1 MATGRPLPRRAALPA
16 ALLLLAALGGSGC
29 GTGGEGGARPG
40 AAGAHDPLFPRLGNG
55 GYDVAHY
62 GLTLDYEPEGNRLGA
77 TAVITARATQHLSA
91 FNLDLK
97 GLTVRSVR
105 VDGEPARFQRK
116 GTELTVEPAEPVAKH
131 RTFETTV
138 VYDGQPQPVKDA
150 DGSTEGWVETDH
162 GAVGLGQ
169 PTGSMAWFPGN
180 HHPSDKAAY
189 DIAVTVPKGFT
200 AVANGEL
207 KDTRDK
213 GPKDDRRT
221 TFSWHSGEPVASH
234 VASVAVGEFRVTTSR
249 TRGGLPVY
257 VAAHPK
263 ESEAAAKVAALIPEV
278 LEWQSG
284 LFGPYPFSSTGA
296 VVDRNPYVG
305 YELETQPK
313 PYFHGAPTDKL
324 VVHELTHQWFGNAL
338 TPATWRDMWLS
349 EGFAQYSE
357 WMWEEKRG
365 GRSVRQIFD
374 DYYDGKDPES
384 RGEDGESIWDFPPS
398 DPQAETV
405 SDLPVYGRG
414 AMVLHKLREKVGDRA
429 FFALVRN
436 WAERYRHQN
445 VSTQRFVEF
454 CKDAEDVGDVFDV
467 WLYGKGKPAVRR

>member
-1 MATGRPLPRRAALPA
+1 MLTGRPLPRRARSAA
-16 ALLLLAALGGSGC
+16 ALLLVAALGAGC
-29 GTGGEGGARPG
+29 GGGGEAGGRPG
-40 AAGAHDPLFPRLGNG
+40 AAGAHDELFPRLGNG
-55 GYDVAHY
+55 GYDVGHY
-62 GLTLDYEPEGNRLGA
+62 GLTLDYEPEGNRLRA
-77 TAVITARATQHLSA
+77 TAVITARATQRLSA
-91 FNLDLK
+91 FNLDLT
-97 GLTVRSVR
+97 GLTVRGVR
-105 VDGEPARFQRK
+105 VNGEPARWTRK
-116 GTELTVEPAEPVAKH
+116 GAELTVEPDKPLAKH

-138 VYDGQPQPVKDA
+138 VYDGRPRAVKDA

-207 KDTRDK
+207 KGTRDT
-213 GPKDDRRT
+213 GTGDARRT
-221 TFSWHSGEPVASH
+221 TFTWHSGEPVASH

-249 TRGGLPVY
+249 TPDGLPVY
-257 VAAHPK
+257 VAAHPA
-263 ESEAAAKVAALIPEV
+263 ETGSAAKVAKLIPEV
-278 LEWQSG
+278 LQWQSG

-296 VVDRNPYVG
+296 VVDRNPYIG

-324 VVHELTHQWFGNAL
+324 VVHELAHQWFGNSL
-338 TPATWRDMWLS
+338 TPREWSDMWLS
-349 EGFAQYSE
+349 EGFAQYAE

-384 RGEDGESIWDFPPS
+384 KGEDGESIWDFPPS
-398 DPQAETV
+398 EPEAETV
-405 SDLPVYGRG
+405 SGLPVYGRG

-436 WAERYRHQN
+436 WTARYRHQN
-445 VSTQRFVEF
+445 VSTEQFVEF
-454 CKDAEDVGDVFDV
+454 CEDAEDVGDVFDV
-467 WLYGKGKPAVRR
+467 WLYGEGKPAVRR